1 MKKFLLTLVATL
13 ALSTTFAQVQDT
25 LLVYNVDNS
34 MNIVFEAEYPRIEV
48 DSILMK
54 STTAFIEDAELLYN
68 YYFDSLGI
76 DCPFWQ
82 DAVIRYIHWPEIA
95 ESANEQGDYYHPES
109 MIFVPDHD
117 YVNAIV
123 FDWSEG
129 DIKIAI
135 FAEDGLWTTDEPLG
149 EKWEDYISTTF
160 ANDLDFNN
168 YGDESW

>member
-1 MKKFLLTLVATL
+1 
-13 ALSTTFAQVQDT
+13 
-25 LLVYNVDNS
+25 
-34 MNIVFEAEYPRIEV
+34 
-48 DSILMK
+48 
-54 STTAFIEDAELLYN
+54 
-68 YYFDSLGI
+68 
-76 DCPFWQ
+76 
-82 DAVIRYIHWPEIA
+82 
-95 ESANEQGDYYHPES
+95 